1 MRNIFTILILLV
13 TSLLLLDSSP
23 ALCRENVASVL
34 TEVRA
39 STDPVKRIEMLDE
52 AINEEAFKGEAL
64 SSLHFERGM
73 AYKEI
78 KDYFRALEDFNTA
91 IAYTRKIVPALVEK
105 AHCLVMVDHLE
116 EAARLVEVVLS
127 TSPGLG
133 HAYVLKGM
141 MYEKEKFLAKAED
154 EYTRALNY
162 EPQSILAL
170 EMRSQLRLR
179 EGKPRKALEDAN
191 VLSRLAP
198 SNPDVFLTRARINMK
213 LKDYAAALADYRQA
227 ETMLPGDDTVLEEK
241 ALLFFETNEP
251 HKALEALSG
260 YAVKHPGE
268 VKLLVL
274 QARAH
279 ILLRNYPEAERI
291 LRRALAKNP
300 KHSPAYL
307 YTGVVYARTGD
318 LDQALWS
325 LNRALELDPN
335 LVEAYKE
342 RAGIFMDLGE
352 HVRAGLD
359 LTQAANLDPADG
371 EILVMRGLTHVSRML
386 YDAAI
391 GDFTRALESLAND
404 PRILYDRA
412 AVYVLVDEQRL
423 ALADLEG
430 VLRVR
435 PNAARALNL
444 RGAVYFNLGNV
455 TKAREDFLRSC
466 NLATNDPLV
475 WNNRGFFHYKMREY
489 NTAMEC
495 YERALTIDPR
505 YKSARY
511 NLNIMLQKRQTPE
524 FPTEASEPAVDSTAT
539 AKLSGKDR
547 Q

>member
-1 MRNIFTILILLV
+1 MLAI
-13 TSLLLLDSSP
+13 SLLLLDLSP
-23 ALCRENVASVL
+23 ALSHDNVASVL
-34 TEVRA
+34 KEARA
-39 STDPVKRIEMLDE
+39 AADPVKKIEMLDE
-52 AINEEAFKGEAL
+52 AINEQSFKGEAL
-64 SSLHFERGM
+64 SSLHFERGI

-91 IAYTRKIVPALVEK
+91 IAYTRKIVPALAEK
-105 AHCLVMVDHLE
+105 AHCLVMVDQLE

-141 MYEKEKFLAKAED
+141 MYEKENFLAKAED

-191 VLSRLAP
+191 ALSRLAP
-198 SNPDVFLTRARINMK
+198 NNPEVFLTRGRINMK

-227 ETMLPGDDTVLEEK
+227 EAMLPGDDTVLEEK
-241 ALLFFETNEP
+241 ALVFFETNEP

-279 ILLRNYPEAERI
+279 ILLKNYPEAERI

-307 YTGVVYARTGD
+307 YRGVVHARTGD
-318 LDQALWS
+318 QDQALWS
-325 LNRALELDPN
+325 LNRALEIDAN

-342 RAGIFMDLGE
+342 RARIFMALGE

-359 LTQAANLDPADG
+359 LTQAVNLDPADG
-371 EILVMRGLTHVSRML
+371 EILAMRGLTNVSRML

-391 GDFTRALESLAND
+391 ADFTRALESLAND

-430 VLRVR
+430 VLRAR

-444 RGAVYFNLGNV
+444 RGAVHFNLGNL
-455 TKAREDFLRSC
+455 TKAREDFQRSG
-466 NLATNDPLV
+466 NLAANDPLV
-475 WNNRGFFHYKMREY
+475 WNNRGFFHYKMGEY
-489 NTAMEC
+489 NSAMDC

-505 YKSARY
+505 YQNARY
-511 NLNIMLQKRQTPE
+511 NLNIMLQKRQTPD
-524 FPTEASEPAVDSTAT
+524 FTTEAAQQTPDSTAT
-539 AKLSGKDR
+539 ATLAGKHR